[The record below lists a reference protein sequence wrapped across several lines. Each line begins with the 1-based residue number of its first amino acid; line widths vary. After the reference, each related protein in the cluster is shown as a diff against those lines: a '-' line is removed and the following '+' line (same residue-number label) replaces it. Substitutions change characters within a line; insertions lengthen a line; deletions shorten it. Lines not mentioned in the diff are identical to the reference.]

1 MEENKN
7 ITQQET
13 PDIRDA
19 IISDDMSV
27 GNVTESVQDKSESPE
42 EGEKPFYP
50 FNYEKEEGV
59 SGSVP
64 SKGARLKEGDVIKIS
79 KAKLKELNIDPDK
92 IKEALK
98 GNPDDYTKDKIVS
111 DEDRTVLNRESNIG
125 IAYTESTIVPEPGKS
140 SILVDLDKVTI
151 SDKEKEDFLRST
163 LAGEPYTYKVTLK
176 NGAIEINLKAKNLG
190 LQQTS
195 LSMMP
200 WLLRQKNTD
209 GTPVYDYN
217 SMFLWVTKA
226 EIILTTLSFAG
237 KKLFKFM
244 DMYDPN
250 VKLTEQELFDML
262 KEDMEKIDRLPLAV
276 WKMLLNGCRIR
287 EQKEK
292 LLNEY
297 IVNEDF

>member
-1 MEENKN
+1 
-7 ITQQET
+7 
-13 PDIRDA
+13 
-19 IISDDMSV
+19 MSV

-276 WKMLLNGCRIR
+276 WTMLLNGCRIR